1 MANNCL
7 VTKLKAV
14 VNNSNLKKLGVFD
27 IYGTGNAD
35 IGFKGSSPIT
45 VKCISGSM
53 YSDSARTQAITEK
66 EIPVSDN
73 AAYVYITNGTHIEV
87 SNKYAITFVYATIA
101 TDKISTEDF
110 KYSTGITRLTV
121 PQIKGELSDLSGLT
135 SCTTLELVGSSIQYV
150 DAHDLKGDIADIAGL
165 TALTKINLMR
175 AREVYGSFESLGKCT
190 ALTDIKIADTFI
202 AGTVEAFVA
211 RQRGAGRT
219 TASNISINLANTTFN
234 GTSVTHNSVTLS
246 WTATTITFNGVTIDN
261 SDVNPN

>member
-7 VTKLKAV
+7 VTKLKAT
-14 VNNSNLKKLGVFD
+14 VNNSNLEKLGVLD

-45 VKCISGSM
+45 VKCVSGTM
-53 YSDSARTQAITEK
+53 YSDQARTQAITEK
-66 EIPVSDN
+66 EIPVSAN
-73 AAYVYITNGTHIEV
+73 TAYVYITNGTHIEV
-87 SNKYAITFVYATIA
+87 SNKYAITFVFATPQ
-101 TDKISTEDF
+101 TEKISTEDF

-121 PQIKGELSDLSGLT
+121 PQIKGKLSDLSGLT
-135 SCTTLELVGSSIQYV
+135 SCTTLELVGSAVQYA
-150 DAHDLKGDIADIAGL
+150 DAHDLEGDIADIAGL
-165 TALTKINLMR
+165 TALTKINLVK
-175 AREVYGSFESLGKCT
+175 AREVYGSFESLGKCI
-190 ALTDIKIADTFI
+190 ALTEIKIAETFI

-219 TASNISINLANTTFN
+219 TASNIAISLADTTFN
-234 GTSVTHNSVTLS
+234 GSSVTHSNTTLS

>member
-14 VNNSNLKKLGVFD
+14 VNNSNLKKLGVLD

-35 IGFKGSSPIT
+35 IGFKASSPIT

-66 EIPVSDN
+66 EIPVSAN
-73 AAYVYITNGTHIEV
+73 TVYVYITNGTHIEV
-87 SNKYAITFVYATIA
+87 SNKYAITFVFMTPATE
-101 TDKISTEDF
+101 KLNVEDF
-110 KYSTGITRLTV
+110 KYSAGITRLTV
-121 PQIKGELSDLSGLT
+121 PQIKGKLSDLSVLT
-135 SCTTLELVGSSIQYV
+135 SCTILELVGSSAEYNT
-150 DAHDLKGDIADIAGL
+150 DLEGVASDIAGL
-165 TALTKINLMR
+165 TGLTKINLVR
-175 AREVYGSFESLGKCT
+175 ALKVIGSFESLGKCI
-190 ALTDIKIADTFI
+190 ALTEIKIAETHI

-219 TASNISINLANTTFN
+219 TASNIAISLADTTFN
-234 GTSVTHNSVTLS
+234 GTSVTHSNTTLS

>member
-14 VNNSNLKKLGVFD
+14 VNNSNLKKLGVLD

-53 YSDSARTQAITEK
+53 YSDQARTQAITEK
-66 EIPVSDN
+66 EIPVSAN

-87 SNKYAITFVYATIA
+87 SNKYAITFVYATPQ
-101 TDKISTEDF
+101 TEKISTEDF

-121 PQIKGELSDLSGLT
+121 PQIKGNLSDLSGLT
-135 SCTTLELVGSSIQYV
+135 SCTTLELVGASVPYNSELEG
-150 DAHDLKGDIADIAGL
+150 AASDIAGL
-165 TALTKINLMR
+165 TALTKINLLR
-175 AREVYGSFESLGKCT
+175 AQHIYGSFESLGKCI
-190 ALTDIKIADTFI
+190 ALTEIKIAETRI

-219 TASNISINLANTTFN
+219 TASNIAISLALTTFN
-234 GTSVTHNSVTLS
+234 GNSVTHDPTTLS

>member
-7 VTKLKAV
+7 VTKLKATV
-14 VNNSNLKKLGVFD
+14 DNSNLKKLGVLD

-45 VKCISGSM
+45 VKCVSGTM
-53 YSDSARTQAITEK
+53 YSDSGRTQAITEK
-66 EIPVSDN
+66 VIPVSTN
-73 AAYVYITNGTHIEV
+73 SSYVYIVNGTHIEV
-87 SNKYAITFVYATIA
+87 SSKYDITFFYATPTTEMIN
-101 TDKISTEDF
+101 TEDF

-121 PQIKGELSDLSGLT
+121 PQIKGNLSNLSGLT
-135 SCTTLELVGSSIQYV
+135 SCTALELVSSSAPYNF
-150 DAHDLKGDIADIAGL
+150 ALEGTAADIAGL
-165 TALTKINLMR
+165 TALTKINLVR
-175 AREVYGSFESLGKCT
+175 AQHVIGSFESLGKCI
-190 ALTDIKIADTFI
+190 ALTDIKLAESNI

-219 TASNISINLANTTFN
+219 TASNIAISLANTTFN
-234 GTSVTHNSVTLS
+234 GSSVTHGNTTLS